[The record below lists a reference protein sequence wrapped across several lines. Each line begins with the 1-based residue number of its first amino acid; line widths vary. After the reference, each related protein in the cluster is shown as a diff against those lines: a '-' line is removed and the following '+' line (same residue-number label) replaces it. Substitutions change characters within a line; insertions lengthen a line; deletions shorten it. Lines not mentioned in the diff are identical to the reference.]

1 MELRRIAL
9 TVMIALSSFSYGQ
22 SDTTKNIAKP
32 AEPGYDIQSANI
44 ERSGELIQTAGR
56 LYNASSAIAILGS
69 TTGSILISNGDT
81 ESGIIVTSAS
91 GIAAY
96 ILQTVG
102 NVKLA
107 KGGKLLRETE
117 QVGNLSDREK
127 NRSQLSLVLRPKFGY
142 RTYSYPITSS
152 GTVVLNRHYHQY
164 YLGSPDIQYSRN
176 NLFVRLGLAFSRNV
190 DKTEVIDPGWS
201 NGIPN
206 NYEYLYAPSIE
217 IGSRI
222 NDKNQ
227 LSAGANFS
235 LWNMTLINFEYAYY
249 IKEQYALSLTL
260 HYNYGSDYYADLMPS
275 LGMVSNI
282 GKKNY

>member
-9 TVMIALSSFSYGQ
+9 TVMITLSSFSYGQ

-81 ESGIIVTSAS
+81 ESGLIVTSAS

-107 KGGKLLRETE
+107 KGGKQLRGTE
-117 QVGNLSDREK
+117 QVGNSSDRE
-127 NRSQLSLVLRPKFGY
+127 NNLGQLSLVLRPKFGY
-142 RTYSYPITSS
+142 RTYSSPITSN

-164 YLGSPDIQYSRN
+164 YLGSPDIQYTRN

-190 DKTEVIDPGWS
+190 EKVEVIDPSWG
-201 NGIPN
+201 NGNPN
-206 NYEYLYAPSIE
+206 YYEYLYVPSIE

-249 IKEQYALSLTL
+249 VKEQYALSLTL

-275 LGMVSNI
+275 LGMVYNI